1 MQPARRPRAD
11 TSAATI
17 PPEHAAQ
24 PRRALAGALWVV
36 FAVTIWAGWMVT
48 TRLGVATAGPTRLSA
63 WDITA
68 LRFLVAGL
76 LLAPVV
82 LRRGFAWRKLGG
94 PWFAVLVA
102 GAGAPYVVVVTW
114 ALIFAPAAHG
124 GALLPGTMPLF
135 VAVLAFALLR
145 ERMQWDRLAG
155 LSLTVSGIA
164 VLLGNE
170 VLRPGSGGGDA
181 VAGDLLFLLAAFMW
195 ACSTLAMKRGGLAP
209 LHGTAV
215 VAVTSLLLYLPP
227 YLILTG
233 RHVLSLPLAEAV
245 FHGFYQG
252 VMTSVV
258 SLIAYMRG
266 IALLGPARGSA
277 FSALVPVMAALLGIP
292 VLGEWPAPATWI
304 AVALTA
310 SGVVLAS
317 GVARALAAR
326 R

>member
-1 MQPARRPRAD
+1 M
-11 TSAATI
+11 SAATAATA
-17 PPEHAAQ
+17 PAAQ
-24 PRRALAGALWVV
+24 AVQRRRTLRGALWVL
-36 FAVTIWAGWMVT
+36 FAVVIWAGWMVT
-48 TRLGVATAGPTRLSA
+48 TRLGVATTGPTRLSA

-82 LRRGFAWRKLGG
+82 LRRGFAWRKLGAS
-94 PWFAVLVA
+94 WFAVLVA

-135 VAVLAFALLR
+135 VAILAFALLR
-145 ERMQWDRLAG
+145 ERMQWDRVAG
-155 LSLTVSGIA
+155 LSLTVLGIA

-170 VLRPGSGGGDA
+170 IWRPGTDTGGNA

-215 VAVTSLLLYLPP
+215 VAVASLLLYLPP
-227 YLILTG
+227 YLMLTG

-252 VMTSVV
+252 VMTSIV

-277 FSALVPVMAALLGIP
+277 FSALVPVLAALLGIP
-292 VLGEWPAPATWI
+292 VLGEWPAPTTWI

-310 SGVVLAS
+310 TGVVLAS

-326 R
+326 H